1 MANSTKLSPNIKD
14 LLIEVM
20 NAESQGILGGINNPE
35 PIVERDE
42 SGMNQALSLMQGG
55 YSIGGTNPGT
65 YDEYGNPETF
75 SHYPYP
81 SDSYRTITRRMI
93 ESGDSAVNS
102 LIMNNNVQQ
111 GVKKS
116 LTGSAFYDHLAEVD
130 KNSLIAALA
139 DKLLGRNMQP
149 TAQDTVFTEIARGVG
164 HPQWLEQGGR
174 MMKAPPKP

>member
-65 YDEYGNPETF
+65 YDEYG
-75 SHYPYP
+75 
-81 SDSYRTITRRMI
+81 RMI
-93 ESGDSAVNS
+93 ESGDSAIRS
-102 LIMNNNVQQ
+102 LMMHNNIQQ

-139 DKLLGRNMQP
+139 DKLLSRNMQP